1 MRIHPI
7 QMAFDKLPQSIKNTA
22 AEYIEGRNIFI
33 YCLVKNANRTEEEVI
48 QWLKDNE
55 ILIKDLNG
63 YKPRDD

>member
-7 QMAFDKLPQSIKNTA
+7 QGAFDKLPQSIKNTA

-33 YCLVKNANRTEEEVI
+33 YCLVRNANRTEEEVI

-63 YKPRDD
+63 YKFRND